1 MADFF
6 DKVIEWA
13 VSAGGAV
20 KEAGAAVADKGGQ
33 VVENTRLRIERVK
46 LETNRKEELFAL
58 GESFYGMFTSGL
70 LDVSDLKA
78 RCERVRGIDRQIE
91 ALGEKPDGAE
101 ESGAGEKDQNEGK
114 EP

>member
-46 LETNRKEELFAL
+46 LETSRKEELLAL

-78 RCERVRGIDRQIE
+78 RCERVRGLDRQIE
-91 ALGEKPDGAE
+91 ALGEKPEGAE